1 MVAGLRSCLAA
12 AGVDVAYEVAKAALV
27 LSSDQSHLSDR
38 RFNIARMMARLEDA
52 IDQALSDRYRGYGP
66 LATWAGSS
74 VPKAI
79 SPCSSNTNGDL
90 KSCFG
95 VSRRCAAFA
104 SITLTHFRRRRCGVL
119 MHPSIFVRTNGSI
132 AHTGNQS
139 DSIAIRTELRPLRIM
154 TASGAIWSTELHFSS
169 LFGVRSFWPRRSL
182 PPLIEHPAELDVGV
196 VALRGLLTLGTQPSV
211 DSKG

>member
-1 MVAGLRSCLAA
+1 MECNRRRPWHWLSNKQPIPPRFSTPKLLKTGIRESTKAIGTGNEDRGTALLWSLAYAHAWAA

-104 SITLTHFRRRRCGVL
+104 SITLTHFRRRRCGTAFSCTP
-119 MHPSIFVRTNGSI
+119 PSLCERMG
-132 AHTGNQS
+132 
-139 DSIAIRTELRPLRIM
+139 
-154 TASGAIWSTELHFSS
+154 
-169 LFGVRSFWPRRSL
+169 RSL
-182 PPLIEHPAELDVGV
+182 I
-196 VALRGLLTLGTQPSV
+196 LGTSQTQSRSERSSGHSV
-211 DSKG
+211 L